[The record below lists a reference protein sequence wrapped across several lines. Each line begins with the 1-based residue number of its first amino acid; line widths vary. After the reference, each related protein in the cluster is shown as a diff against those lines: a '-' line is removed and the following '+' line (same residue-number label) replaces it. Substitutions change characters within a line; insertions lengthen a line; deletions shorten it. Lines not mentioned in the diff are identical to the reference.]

1 MIPHRLLRRLISDTR
16 GLAALEFALVLPMMV
31 TTMLGTVEVCNLVT
45 SYSKAVSAS
54 QTVADLT
61 TQSGS
66 LTTAQVNSIVIA
78 AQRVLDPLVSD
89 ATTLGVNIVSVGFD
103 ATNKPIQLWKYGWGT
118 TAATTPAIT
127 GATGLGVAGDSV
139 VLVSLSYTCIPLIHE
154 IVPKATFTE
163 VSYSRPR
170 LVKKIALNGVTG

>member
-1 MIPHRLLRRLISDTR
+1 MKIRRLLPLLSNTS
-16 GLAALEFALVLPMMV
+16 GMAAVEFALLAPVML
-31 TTMLGTVEVCNLVT
+31 TAMLGTVEICNVVT

-61 TQSGS
+61 TQSAS
-66 LTTAQVNSIVIA
+66 LTTAQMNSIVVG

-89 ATTLGVNIVSVGFD
+89 ATTLGINVVSIGFD
-103 ATNKPIQLWKYGWGT
+103 AANKPIQLWKFGWGT
-118 TAATTPAIT
+118 TSAATPVIT
-127 GATGLGVAGDSV
+127 GASGLGVTGDSV
-139 VLVSLSYTCIPLIHE
+139 VMVSLSYTCIPLIHE
-154 IVPKATFTE
+154 IVPQITFSE

>member
-1 MIPHRLLRRLISDTR
+1 MSPRRLFALLSNT
-16 GLAALEFALVLPMMV
+16 GGAAAVEFAIVLPVMLSA
-31 TTMLGTVEVCNLVT
+31 MLGTAEICNVVT

-61 TQSGS
+61 TQSS
-66 LTTAQVNSIVIA
+66 ALTTAQMNSIVVA

-89 ATTLGVNIVSVGFD
+89 ATTLGLNVVSIGFD
-103 ATNKPIQLWKYGWGT
+103 ASNKPIQLWKFAWGL
-118 TAATTPAIT
+118 AGTTPAIT
-127 GATGLGVAGDSV
+127 GATGLGVTGDSV
-139 VLVSLSYTCIPLIHE
+139 VMVSLSYSCIPLIHD
-154 IVPKATFTE
+154 IVPQITFNE